1 MTDSFNTPL
10 PKLHAAAK
18 AGDLMKI
25 EKELRK
31 LGVSGVNSKDDIG
44 RTPIHVAVIYD
55 KKEALNMLCKQQQK
69 NVNAVD
75 SGEFRGSN

>member
-44 RTPIHVAVIYD
+44 RTPIHVAVI
-55 KKEALNMLCKQQQK
+55 
-69 NVNAVD
+69 
-75 SGEFRGSN
+75 